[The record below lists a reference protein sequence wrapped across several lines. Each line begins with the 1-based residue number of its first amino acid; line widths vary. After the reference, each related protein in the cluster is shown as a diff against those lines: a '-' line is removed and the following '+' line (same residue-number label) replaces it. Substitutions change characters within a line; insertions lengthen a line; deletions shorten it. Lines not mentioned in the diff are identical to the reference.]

1 MPVKAMALVALAL
14 VQGASQSPRELVSA
28 AQPLAPSDIAIVL
41 AASRDAIAGNTL
53 RLPSLFNGHG
63 PELRMG
69 STGLPRV
76 FKNVSTIHAGIITGS
91 VPGDRTRSTSR
102 EWIEEVTTFID
113 YTGGAV
119 RRCGGSIEP
128 GEVVIEYVRHGT
140 ESWTATARRQEA
152 DDVGGLG
159 YAATF
164 AMLRGTG
171 SIESAERQQIGGRE
185 ARAFTATWV
194 PPASRNVQPPVLR
207 GDPTP
212 NAIGEPAAEES
223 IQTLWIDAAS
233 LLPLRW
239 EVNKRGNRSD
249 GFDFVYKV
257 IDLQPPTGMQAPDC
271 IR

>member
-1 MPVKAMALVALAL
+1 M
-14 VQGASQSPRELVSA
+14 
-28 AQPLAPSDIAIVL
+28 
-41 AASRDAIAGNTL
+41 
-53 RLPSLFNGHG
+53 
-63 PELRMG
+63 
-69 STGLPRV
+69 
-76 FKNVSTIHAGIITGS
+76 
-91 VPGDRTRSTSR
+91 
-102 EWIEEVTTFID
+102 W
-113 YTGGAV
+113 
-119 RRCGGSIEP
+119 
-128 GEVVIEYVRHGT
+128 
-140 ESWTATARRQEA
+140 
-152 DDVGGLG
+152 GGLG
-159 YAATF
+159 YAAAF

-223 IQTLWIDAAS
+223 IQTLWIDVAS

-249 GFDFVYKV
+249 GFDFVYEV
-257 IDLQPPTGMQAPDC
+257 IDLQPPAGIQAPDC